1 MRISF
6 LVPAMRATPRTP
18 LNRGRND
25 RSVAAFLVTQE
36 RPPGRLAH
44 IGRLDAEPLLE
55 AAVARHRGEHAAVV
69 HVARI
74 QNDPPVRREA
84 RRFVALA
91 VGQSLNLLALQVHGH
106 QLETPADPRNV
117 REGLAVRA
125 DARGYIVVAFE
136 AYAYGLPPAHRH
148 AVDLRAAPPVGG
160 EVDGLTI
167 GGEKGFRVDP
177 PMENVMRLRF
187 VPSAFIRYIWEPPSF
202 VSTAAS
208 CLPSG
213 VQAGALFEPL

>member
-55 AAVARHRGEHAAVV
+55 AAVARYRGEHAPVV
-69 HVARI
+69 DVGRI
-74 QNDPPVRREA
+74 QNDPSVRREA

-106 QLETPADPRNV
+106 QLETPADSRNV
-117 REGLAVRA
+117 RKGLAVRA

-136 AYAYGLPPAHRH
+136 AYANRRSPDHRH
-148 AVDLRAAPPVGG
+148 AVNLRAAPSVGG
-160 EVDGLTI
+160 EIDGLTV
-167 GGEKGFRVDP
+167 GGKKWFRVDSP
-177 PMENVMRLRF
+177 GECDSPQVRA
-187 VPSAFIRYIWEPPSF
+187 V
-202 VSTAAS
+202 
-208 CLPSG
+208 G
-213 VQAGALFEPL
+213 VHQVDLG